1 MTYQK
6 EEKMEGGLKLKILS
20 MRLLQLLMPRSSLE
34 SLASVVL
41 VPKTWLPCLVS
52 GDPIPYIYIYIYM
65 GSSLYLTGPGIN
77 P

>member
-6 EEKMEGGLKLKILS
+6 EEKMEGGLRLKILS

-52 GDPIPYIYIYIYM
+52 GDPIPYIYIWDLLCI
-65 GSSLYLTGPGIN
+65 
-77 P
+77 